1 MTPNSYK
8 IVSDCV
14 SDGIEQ
20 GWNKAHKHTET
31 PSEQILKDQIEHY
44 ILLNIG
50 ENFLFDDKLLDR
62 L

>member
-8 IVSDCV
+8 IISDCV
-14 SDGIEQ
+14 SNGIEQ
-20 GWNKAHKHTET
+20 GWNKAHKHTDSPQE
-31 PSEQILKDQIEHY
+31 EIIKDQIEHY

-50 ENFLFDDKLLDR
+50 ENFIFNEPPLER